1 MAQRGVKVDKPAPVY
16 YLIMK
21 FAGFSALNLREG
33 GKDMDRI
40 RKWTWVFTGLFAIAV
55 LGFCPP
61 QAEAFNQPIYNLGL
75 TNAMDGAIPG
85 PGLYAM
91 SYGQFYFGNNI
102 EVNGD
107 IPEPLSSIL
116 HDTEIT
122 SLAALWQIAYISKLK
137 LFGAY
142 LGWNIVIPVVVI
154 NSEGP
159 INNFIQ
165 TIPGHPSDFT
175 QIENTGGIGDIIT
188 GPVIQWSNKK
198 LFGKPFFHRIELDVI
213 VPSGKYS
220 DNYLI
225 NPGSNI
231 VTINP
236 YYAFTWFPMKKID
249 FSMRI
254 HYAWNSKNNDP
265 YVPLYGPDASLKP
278 GQNFHFNYT
287 LQYNPYKSLWG
298 GVAGYAMWQLTEDTL
313 TNSVL
318 AGSPLENALVQKERV
333 FGVGPIFS
341 LTPLKNLLISWAS
354 AWEVGAENR
363 AQGFRTTFK
372 VLYGF

>member
-1 MAQRGVKVDKPAPVY
+1 M
-16 YLIMK
+16 
-21 FAGFSALNLREG
+21 E
-33 GKDMDRI
+33 RI
-40 RKWTWVFTGLFAIAV
+40 RRWTWILTVLFAIAV

-61 QAEAFNQPIYNLGL
+61 RAEAFNQPVYNLGL

-91 SYGQFYFGNNI
+91 SYAQFYFGNNI
-102 EVNGD
+102 EVNREV
-107 IPEPLSSIL
+107 PAPVRSIL
-116 HDTEIT
+116 TDTEVT
-122 SLAALWQIAYISKLK
+122 SLAALWQIAYISKLE
-137 LFGAY
+137 LFGAF
-142 LGWNIVIPVVVI
+142 LGWNIVIPVALI

-159 INNFIQ
+159 INDFILGL
-165 TIPGHPSDFT
+165 PGHMT

-188 GPVIQWSNKK
+188 GPVIQWSGKS

-220 DNYLI
+220 ERYLI

-231 VTINP
+231 VTFNP
-236 YYAFTWFPMKKID
+236 YYAFTWFPMPEID

-254 HYAWNSKNNDP
+254 HYAWNSTNNSP
-265 YVPLYGPDASLKP
+265 YVSLYGPDASLQP
-278 GQNFHFNYT
+278 GQNIHFNYT
-287 LQYNPYKSLWG
+287 LQYNAYKSLWAG
-298 GVAGYAMWQLTEDTL
+298 ISGYAMWQLNDDDLKNT
-313 TNSVL
+313 VL
-318 AGSPLENALVQKERV
+318 AGTPMADALVQKERG
-333 FGVGPIFS
+333 FGIGPILS

-354 AWEVGAENR
+354 AWEMGAENR